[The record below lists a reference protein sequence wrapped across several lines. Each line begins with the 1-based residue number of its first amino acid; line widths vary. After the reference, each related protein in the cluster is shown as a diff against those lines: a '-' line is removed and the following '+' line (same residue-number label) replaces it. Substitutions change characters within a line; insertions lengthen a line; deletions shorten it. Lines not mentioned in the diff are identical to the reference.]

1 MSSIEDIGKAIN
13 YEIQRQLKE
22 GSERE
27 TRKFDSEKE
36 KTIRM
41 RGKEEAE
48 DYRFISDPD
57 LQLLRLEKIFIEKIK
72 ENLPE
77 NPEEKL
83 QKFIK
88 QHKISKNDS
97 EILAKNL
104 DIAEFFEKVSE
115 KIRPEFALPWINIE
129 LLRHLN
135 YNKTTLDKVE
145 IKPEHF
151 IKLLHLV
158 KEKKITELQ
167 AKQILNKF
175 YPNSFDPS
183 LNIKEKITD
192 EKEIEKIAKKAI
204 EKNKKSVEDY
214 LNGEE
219 KAFNYLMG
227 EIMKISE
234 KRADYSIA
242 RKILL
247 KILEK

>member
-1 MSSIEDIGKAIN
+1 M
-13 YEIQRQLKE
+13 RTKE
-22 GSERE
+22 Q
-27 TRKFDSEKE
+27 
-36 KTIRM
+36 
-41 RGKEEAE
+41 AE